1 MKSILLCTAALLS
14 AVSAKI
20 TIVTPWAETTW
31 TAGGHGN
38 ITWTSEKSDA
48 SQECQIQLMNGNAS
62 NANMV
67 AFITSPASPVKCSD
81 NRFDIYPLNDFESGK
96 YWVRIGQRESD
107 TWAYSGVFNFKGNG
121 SATPLH
127 QASTFDNKVSGS
139 SSVASSTGAAAKS
152 SQASSSASA
161 SASAGSQANQD
172 IDTNAAAT
180 TTHTQWAVVAG
191 SAVAAAVALTV

>member
-1 MKSILLCTAALLS
+1 MKSILLCAATLLS

-107 TWAYSGVFNFKGNG
+107 TWAYSGVFEFKGNG

-127 QASTFDNKVSGS
+127 KASTFDNNVSGS
-139 SSVASSTGAAAKS
+139 SSVASSTAAVKS
-152 SQASSSASA
+152 SQASSASASA

-172 IDTNAAAT
+172 IDTNAAT
-180 TTHTQWAVVAG
+180 TMHTQWAVVTG
-191 SAVAAAVALTV
+191 SALAAAVALTV